1 MIIKSQSQIKDK
13 DNENGLYLV
22 STPIGNLKDITLR
35 AIETLKKSSYI
46 LCEDTRVSKN
56 LLDRYEIK
64 SRMISNHKFNE
75 SKNLNKIIS
84 LLKSGEIISL
94 ISDAG
99 TPSISD
105 PGSILVNEC
114 IRNDIKVTPIPG
126 PSAVA
131 TAVSI
136 SGFSEKFIFY
146 GFLPEKKQAL
156 INVFNKISKFD
167 ETCVF
172 FVSTKKV
179 NKIIPDLKKYFSG
192 RKIVFCREISKIY
205 EEFLRKTVDDLEL
218 FNKELKGEL
227 TIVISEKKI
236 DKNYSQKLS
245 ESDMNIINKMITKL
259 TIKEITEII
268 SQNKDTSKKEIY
280 SYCLKL
286 KNEI

>member
-1 MIIKSQSQIKDK
+1 MIIKSQSEIK

-22 STPIGNLKDITLR
+22 STPIGNLKDITFR

-46 LCEDTRVSKN
+46 LCEDTRVSRI
-56 LLDRYEIK
+56 LLDRYQIK
-64 SRMISNHKFNE
+64 SDLISNHKFNE
-75 SKNLNKIIS
+75 SKNLNKIIN

-105 PGSILVNEC
+105 PGAILVNEC
-114 IRNDIKVTPIPG
+114 VRNNIKITPIPG

-136 SGFSEKFIFY
+136 SGFSEKFIFL
-146 GFLPEKKQAL
+146 GFLPEKKKEL
-156 INVFNKISKFD
+156 ENVFNKISKFD

-172 FVSTKKV
+172 FISARKV
-179 NKIIPDLKKYFSG
+179 NKIIPELKKNFSG

-205 EEFLRKTVDDLEL
+205 EEFIRKNVDDLDI
-218 FNKELKGEL
+218 FDKDLKGEL

-236 DKNYSQKLS
+236 SKNNSQELS
-245 ESDMNIINKMITKL
+245 ESDMNMINKLINKL

-268 SQNKDTSKKEIY
+268 SRNNEISKKEIY
-280 SYCLKL
+280 NYCLRI